1 MPVELP
7 ILHFND
13 VYRVNPQKITGGATI
28 DVTQFACMLDAL
40 RDAWPTRAD
49 DENRDG
55 LVLFSGDLFAPSVES
70 SVTRGSHMVPVIND
84 LAPDIAVT
92 GNHDF
97 DFGYPHLTKLLN
109 DTKFPW
115 VLSNI
120 VDETTGKIP
129 EYLHE
134 VYVLERRGIRIGF
147 IGLVES
153 EWITTVPAWPT
164 NFKYKDMVQVA
175 LDLSKRLRD
184 PQGEYRCDL
193 VIALTHSRWDVS
205 LAKSINVHS
214 PTHQPADFASRQGAD
229 LILGGHDH
237 VYYASRGV
245 TAWEGYDLSQE
256 VLGAEEDHDVL
267 VIKSGTDFRE
277 LSEIA
282 LELEDAPEG
291 SVRRKIIK
299 SVKGKRHETKPESPS
314 SQRLKEIL
322 SKVLDSVSDT
332 MKKPVCNAAEPLD
345 LRSEI
350 IRTQESGSGD
360 WFADVIHHAYD
371 DALCNM
377 GIESPDGVFL
387 CAGALR
393 GDTVYGP
400 GNITLGDIMEI
411 LPFEDSILVLELE
424 GKTIWEAFEV
434 GFATWP
440 AQEGRF
446 PVIAGFRVTWD
457 SRKPPGQRVLNIAV
471 QMHKRIDEH
480 KSGDSTPNLLF
491 EYEEIPRS
499 AGRKYVVVTREY
511 MAQGHDGFECL
522 KDQKMLIDDEQG
534 QMMSTIVR
542 KYLLGSKYINKMNR
556 AVGQSS
562 QPGQAERPKLAH
574 LHADTERI
582 LRHSRAAAARAR
594 SHWSQALQHVRAILH
609 SPVHYRG
616 PLSLAGREHMDSTD
630 CFDGARARA
639 GERQQSTDEG
649 EDEDLPVITPFADG
663 RLKDVARVV

>member
-1 MPVELP
+1 MPAELP

-40 RDAWPTRAD
+40 REAWPTRAAD
-49 DENRDG
+49 GKRDG

-70 SVTRGSHMVPVIND
+70 SVTRGSHMVPVINE
-84 LAPDIAVT
+84 LAPDVAVT

-184 PQGEYRCDL
+184 PQGEYHCDL
-193 VIALTHSRWDVS
+193 VIALTHSRIPNDVS
-205 LAKSINVHS
+205 LAKSVNAFS

-245 TAWEGYDLSQE
+245 TSWEGYDLNQE

-277 LSEIA
+277 LGEIV
-282 LELEDAPEG
+282 LELQDAPEG

-299 SVKGKRHETKPESPS
+299 SVKGKRHETKPGSPS
-314 SQRLKEIL
+314 SQPLKEIL

-332 MKKPVCNAAEPLD
+332 MKKSVCKAAEPLD

-393 GDTVYGP
+393 GDTMYGP

-434 GFATWP
+434 GLATWP

-471 QMHKRIDEH
+471 QIHKRIDEH

-499 AGRKYVVVTREY
+499 GGRKYVVVTREY

-522 KDQKMLIDDEQG
+522 KDQKMLINDEEG

-542 KYLLGSKYINKMNR
+542 KYFLGSKYINKMNR
-556 AVGQSS
+556 AVEQYSQS
-562 QPGQAERPKLAH
+562 GQAERPKL

-594 SHWSQALQHVRAILH
+594 NHWSQALQHVRAILH
-609 SPVHYRG
+609 SPAHYRG
-616 PLSLAGREHMDSTD
+616 PLSISRREHMDSTD

-639 GERQQSTDEG
+639 GERQQSTDE
-649 EDEDLPVITPFADG
+649 EESEDLPVITPFADG
-663 RLKDVARVV
+663 RLKDVARAV